1 MSVLVDTSV
10 WVDHLRG
17 NEPHL
22 VELLKAGNVHVHG
35 LVIGELACGN
45 LDNRDKRLGDWHAL
59 PRTIEP
65 TNEQVLRYIEAR
77 RLMGCGIG
85 FVDAHLLYTVETS
98 DGLKLWTRDSRLR
111 SIAERHGT
119 AHEEPG
125 KEKGSG

>member
-10 WVDHLRG
+10 WVDHLRS

-45 LDNRDKRLGDWHAL
+45 LDNRDRRLSDWRAL
-59 PRTIEP
+59 PRTVEP

-77 RLMGCGIG
+77 KLMGRGVG
-85 FVDAHLLYTVETS
+85 FIDAHLLYTVEMS
-98 DGLKLWTRDSRLR
+98 DSLKLWTRDSRLR
-111 SIAERHGT
+111 SIAEQYGT
-119 AHEEPG
+119 AYEEPG
-125 KEKGSG
+125 RGRGNG